1 MQERILNYWKKHG
14 KHHVT
19 HDEFDREAFTHA
31 NRNIPI
37 HHQIW
42 LPKWSCGIC
51 GVGKWL
57 ECWKEQTHSKCP
69 RCLTDNETVEH
80 VVHCKHEDATLC
92 WNQGIEE
99 IKEWMYTHNAIPGL
113 AEAFGIRITEWRNQ
127 KPFSDLEFLEN
138 SVKVIIDDQDA
149 IGWGAMMFGS
159 VHRTWSREQGNYFL
173 ALGRRTT
180 GTTWMSQLLRQLWKL
195 QHSMWIHRNSFVH
208 KAGKS
213 MHQYEE
219 EAVDAVIREEF
230 IIGRN
235 GLSQDYD
242 NLFRGN
248 VHTLLIG
255 NTATKVLWIYR
266 IWSGR
271 DRIRKEQD
279 LEPWYKNY
287 LAATFI
293 RRYQVRK
300 KRKRRVVDV
309 LNEG

>member
-1 MQERILNYWKKHG
+1 
-14 KHHVT
+14 
-19 HDEFDREAFTHA
+19 
-31 NRNIPI
+31 
-37 HHQIW
+37 
-42 LPKWSCGIC
+42 
-51 GVGKWL
+51 
-57 ECWKEQTHSKCP
+57 
-69 RCLTDNETVEH
+69 
-80 VVHCKHEDATLC
+80 
-92 WNQGIEE
+92 
-99 IKEWMYTHNAIPGL
+99 
-113 AEAFGIRITEWRNQ
+113 
-127 KPFSDLEFLEN
+127 
-138 SVKVIIDDQDA
+138 
-149 IGWGAMMFGS
+149 
-159 VHRTWSREQGNYFL
+159 
-173 ALGRRTT
+173 
-180 GTTWMSQLLRQLWKL
+180 
-195 QHSMWIHRNSFVH
+195 
-208 KAGKS
+208 

-271 DRIRKEQD
+271 DMIRKEQD

-300 KRKRRVVDV
+300 KR
-309 LNEG
+309 

>member
-1 MQERILNYWKKHG
+1 
-14 KHHVT
+14 
-19 HDEFDREAFTHA
+19 
-31 NRNIPI
+31 
-37 HHQIW
+37 
-42 LPKWSCGIC
+42 
-51 GVGKWL
+51 
-57 ECWKEQTHSKCP
+57 
-69 RCLTDNETVEH
+69 
-80 VVHCKHEDATLC
+80 
-92 WNQGIEE
+92 
-99 IKEWMYTHNAIPGL
+99 
-113 AEAFGIRITEWRNQ
+113 
-127 KPFSDLEFLEN
+127 
-138 SVKVIIDDQDA
+138 
-149 IGWGAMMFGS
+149 MFGS

-208 KAGKS
+208 KAGNS

-248 VHTLLIG
+248 VHTLLMG

>member
-1 MQERILNYWKKHG
+1 MI
-14 KHHVT
+14 
-19 HDEFDREAFTHA
+19 
-31 NRNIPI
+31 
-37 HHQIW
+37 
-42 LPKWSCGIC
+42 
-51 GVGKWL
+51 
-57 ECWKEQTHSKCP
+57 
-69 RCLTDNETVEH
+69 
-80 VVHCKHEDATLC
+80 
-92 WNQGIEE
+92 IE
-99 IKEWMYTHNAIPGL
+99 
-113 AEAFGIRITEWRNQ
+113 
-127 KPFSDLEFLEN
+127 
-138 SVKVIIDDQDA
+138 DQDDM
-149 IGWGAMMFGS
+149 GWGAMMFGS
-159 VHRTWSREQGNYFL
+159 VHKTWSREQGNYFL
-173 ALGRRTT
+173 TLGRRTT
-180 GTTWMSQLLRQLWKL
+180 GKTWMSQLLRQLWKL

-255 NTATKVLWIYR
+255 STATKVLWIHR

-279 LEPWYKNY
+279 LEPWFKNH

-293 RRYQVRK
+293 RRYQVRR
-300 KRKRRVVDV
+300 KRKRIVEEEENSRGRSRRMVRHC
-309 LNEG
+309 